1 MKKVLS
7 ILIAVVIVL
16 TFAACSAQK
25 QNNTTENKST
35 EPSKSG
41 VVDENLLTVDITV
54 PASMFDEENPASAEL
69 SEEQKKQG
77 FKTAKVND
85 DGSVTYTMSKSS
97 FKKFKESTKQETADT
112 LNSLNADYPCVTS
125 TEFNDDFSE
134 IKIYVNKSDYENG
147 MNFLMLLQAGMAAN
161 IYQSYTNE
169 TVLSNVSVIDKDTNE
184 TLNSATYP
192 VAE

>member
-16 TFAACSAQK
+16 TLAACSAQK

-35 EPSKSG
+35 EPSKSD

-54 PASMFDEENPASAEL
+54 PASMFDEGNPASAEL

-147 MNFLMLLQAGMAAN
+147 MNFLILLQAGMAAN

-184 TLNSATYP
+184 TLDSATYP